1 MCIRDSIHTLQLIF
15 RELKDR
21 VAESDA
27 ACGLGQVYQQ
37 MADYST
43 ALRYHQTDLETAE
56 ELKLPMLQGRACGN
70 LGNVYESLGNLQEAI
85 KYQEQ
90 HLSIAAQTEDK
101 LAKTAAYTSLGESR
115 RYDLVSECVIII
127 YCRSTCTGRIHH
139 AMGNVLSLIHISE
152 PTRPY

>member
-1 MCIRDSIHTLQLIF
+1 MC

-43 ALRYHQTDLETAE
+43 ALRYHQADLETAE
-56 ELKLPMLQGRACGN
+56 ELKLAPLQGRACGN
-70 LGNVYESLGNLQEAI
+70 LGSVYESLGNLQEAM

-90 HLSIAAQTEDK
+90 HLSIAAQTNDK
-101 LAKTAAYTSLGESR
+101 LAKTIAYSSLGM
-115 RYDLVSECVIII
+115 IPFFP
-127 YCRSTCTGRIHH
+127 
-139 AMGNVLSLIHISE
+139 LSLGFV
-152 PTRPY
+152 